1 MNLHFKRIVHRFALV
16 CVCVC
21 ALVSAFGQESGVGY
35 VRFVNGIGLE
45 GRMKLSMNGEAVNA
59 KGYQSGEYTGGVG
72 LKVGGYDFA
81 FEHPLLE
88 KLERNIQV
96 VDGETVTYIAY
107 VKPKLDKD
115 GEVVGRE
122 LALFELESLDEGG
135 ASVTAV
141 SLCDQRAQLPLQF
154 MIEGADAP
162 VVVEV
167 EPLKPKKVS
176 LKRGGDFAMA
186 FNKKVI
192 ASMTMAEPGN
202 FAAAIFESTDKEGDP
217 VLKAA
222 MFLNERF
229 SGRN

>member
-1 MNLHFKRIVHRFALV
+1 MNLHFNRIIRSFVAI

-21 ALVSAFGQESGVGY
+21 SLIPASGQEVAVGY
-35 VRFVNGIGLE
+35 VRFVNAIGLR
-45 GRMKLSMNGEAVNA
+45 GSMTLSMNSEAVNA
-59 KGYQSGEYTGGVG
+59 KGYESGEYTGGVG
-72 LKVGGYDFA
+72 LKVGGYDFT
-81 FEHPLLE
+81 FEHPLLK
-88 KLERNIQV
+88 KLEKNIQV

-107 VKPKLDKD
+107 VKPKLDED
-115 GEVVGRE
+115 GVVVDRE
-122 LALFELESLDEGG
+122 LALFELEPSEEGG
-135 ASVTAV
+135 ASVTPV
-141 SLCDQRAQLPLQF
+141 SLCDQRANLPLQF

-162 VVVEV
+162 VVIEV

-202 FAAAIFESTDKEGDP
+202 FAAAIFESTDKQGDP